1 MPTPPPRR
9 PKHRVLLDEMMESLS
24 DERPCGNLTVPLKSV
39 TRDEAIALT
48 ECIAEIRGRLDYLTR
63 VVRCLCERA
72 TTGDKD
78 G

>member
-9 PKHRVLLDEMMESLS
+9 PKYVSLDEAMEFLS
-24 DERPCGNLTVPLKSV
+24 DERPCGNLTVPLK
-39 TRDEAIALT
+39 TLTPDEAIALT